1 MILFHILQG
10 LLHPAQQKMFHMVGS
25 APVGVWGAQGFGLSS
40 FGAWHSRRRTRSRQP
55 PQPEEESTAQQQEDL
70 RHVCM
75 YACMHA
81 CMHVYMNKK
90 QYTRTHKYTTY
101 ACICNMWCAPPMYPR
116 LCSKSRLHGFRNARV
131 IGLGSCLQIAPFFV
145 IFKRSKTERIQ
156 PDFALHL
163 ELDLGF
169 EAYSIECLL
178 TPFEYAVL
186 WFGNCILSRC

>member
-1 MILFHILQG
+1 M
-10 LLHPAQQKMFHMVGS
+10 
-25 APVGVWGAQGFGLSS
+25 
-40 FGAWHSRRRTRSRQP
+40 FGALRASGFLRVRGLALQAENSQSAAATTRRRIHSAAAGGSP
-55 PQPEEESTAQQQEDL
+55 A
-70 RHVCM
+70 CM
-75 YACMHA
+75 YVCMHA

-90 QYTRTHKYTTY
+90 QYTHTHKYTTY